1 MATNN
6 SLEDIVLKTVI
17 DFNFFP
23 ESKTYKVL
31 VALSGGP
38 DSMYLL
44 YVLSNLR
51 KFFDIE
57 LIPVHINHLLR
68 DSSTEESKE
77 LRKYVFQQFG
87 LETLVFS
94 SDIKRLSL
102 KWKRGVEETGRI
114 VRKQILN
121 YVFNKY
127 TADYIAM
134 GHNLDDQVE
143 TVLFRMFRGTGLD
156 GLSGM
161 KPKENN
167 IIRPLFFI
175 EKNSILKELN
185 EKKLFYICDY
195 SNFELKYSRNLIR
208 HKIIPFAEIINSN
221 AKKHIFEVSMDI
233 CQAYEYIHLKREELL
248 NRNILLEDKEFL
260 VFKSD
265 LLKGEKYIVS
275 EAIRGI
281 FKKFSGS
288 VYGLARKHID
298 GFIVNASKK
307 GSYSC
312 FFPKRIYVS
321 KSCEIISFWKKK
333 GFFKGFNFILKEN
346 DTIELPNNLGNIVV
360 NIEGALKSKVYLR
373 SFIEGDRYKNKK
385 LKEVFLE
392 KRVPEDFRKAIP
404 LVAIEN
410 EVLHIFLFDGEKTV
424 IGRDNAKIHL
434 SFQPSELYCKIKSFL
449 V

>member
-6 SLEDIVLKTVI
+6 FLEDLVFKTVI
-17 DFNFFP
+17 DFDFFP
-23 ESKTYKVL
+23 ETKTYKII

-51 KFFDIE
+51 RSFDIK

-77 LRKYVFQQFG
+77 LREYVLKQFK
-87 LETLVFS
+87 LETLIFS
-94 SDIKRLSL
+94 SDVKRLAS

-114 VRKQILN
+114 VRRQILN
-121 YVFNKY
+121 YVFDKY
-127 TADYIAM
+127 EADYIAL

-143 TVLFRMFRGTGLD
+143 TVLFRMFRGTGLN
-156 GLSGM
+156 GMLGM
-161 KPKENN
+161 KPKDNN

-175 EKNSILKELN
+175 EKSSILKELN
-185 EKKLFYICDY
+185 EKKLFYIYDY
-195 SNFELKYSRNLIR
+195 SNYELKYSRNLIR
-208 HKIIPFAEIINSN
+208 HKIIPLAEIINCN

-233 CQAYEYIHLKREELL
+233 SQAYEYINLKWKELLKRNL
-248 NRNILLEDKEFL
+248 LLENEEFL
-260 VFKSD
+260 VFKAE

-275 EAIRGI
+275 EAIKGI
-281 FKKFSGS
+281 FEKFSGS
-288 VYGLARKHID
+288 VYGLARKHINC
-298 GFIVNASKK
+298 FIVNASKK

-312 FFPKRIYVS
+312 FLPKKIYVS

-333 GFFKGFNFILKEN
+333 DFFNGFNFILKKN
-346 DTIELPNNLGNIVV
+346 GTLKLPNNLGKINV
-360 NIEGALKSKVYLR
+360 NIEGALESKVYLR
-373 SFIEGDRYKNKK
+373 SFTEGDRYKNKK

-392 KRVPEDFRKAIP
+392 KRVPKDFRKAIP

-410 EVLHIFLFDGEKTV
+410 EVLHIFVFDGEKTV
-424 IGRDNAKIHL
+424 IELDNAKIQL
-434 SFQPSELYCKIKSFL
+434 SFQPSELYCKIKNFL